1 MAFFCMAFA
10 TSLTRVTDNKH
21 HPTDVLA
28 GALVGVAFQWFSVV
42 CIMGLF
48 EEWDKAKPMQHV
60 PATGDNTENKGKN
73 RTPTSDN
80 LAA

>member
-28 GALVGVAFQWFSVV
+28 GALVGVVFQWFSVV
-42 CIMGLF
+42 YIMGLF
-48 EEWDKAKPMQHV
+48 EEWDKEKPMQHV
-60 PATGDNTENKGKN
+60 AVTGDTKGNN